1 MLDWVLLGWLIAAAV
16 LGLLST
22 TTSARTQLGFWVA
35 VVVSTLLLIAAAPA
49 HADDGR
55 AEATVYAI
63 CQRLGAH
70 PNVPTLH
77 RIIEDLLTIGYEPSE
92 VARLTTYG
100 VARVCPE
107 NLPVVRRAYEG
118 ITA

>member
-1 MLDWVLLGWLIAAAV
+1 V
-16 LGLLST
+16 
-22 TTSARTQLGFWVA
+22 R
-35 VVVSTLLLIAAAPA
+35 LLLVAALTAIVLAPAA
-49 HADDGR
+49 HADPDPER
-55 AEATVYAI
+55 ELATIYAI

-70 PNVPTLH
+70 PSTATVR
-77 RIIEDLLTIGYEPSE
+77 RIVSDLLTIGYEPSE